1 MQNIFN
7 NHLRQLALLSL
18 IIMLGILLVTTLYVF
33 LPGLLGGITTYI
45 LLRKW
50 YFTLTVSKKWRK
62 GVTAILFI
70 VAFIIVIAIPVY
82 FTILIVSPKISMLL
96 DNQDEAIKS
105 LEIFS
110 KKLEAYTG
118 QQLFTPANAASVTKT
133 IYGYV
138 PSFLNSTANILSN
151 FCMMFFFLY
160 YFLYSGKDIEEYLKH
175 IIPLSTDD
183 LGKLAN
189 ETDVMIRASAL
200 GIPIVS
206 FAHGAVAA
214 VGFLALGIPNW
225 GILSFLTGMFAFMPI
240 VGIMVVWVPMAIYL
254 YSTNQN
260 FAATGLI
267 IYSVAITGNVDY
279 ITRLGLLRKLGNI
292 HPMITV
298 FGIIVGLKLFGFMG
312 LIFGPL
318 LISYF
323 ILLVKIYTKEFAKL
337 EVNVL
342 SV

>member
-7 NHLRQLALLSL
+7 NHLRQLALLVL
-18 IIMLGILLVTTLYVF
+18 IIMLGVLLVTTLYVF

-50 YFTLTVSKKWRK
+50 YFALTVNKKWRR
-62 GVTAILFI
+62 GFTAVLFI
-70 VAFIIVIAIPVY
+70 TAFIVVIAIPVY
-82 FTILIVSPKISMLL
+82 FTVLLVSPKISLL
-96 DNQDEAIKS
+96 INNQDDAIRS

-110 KKLEAYTG
+110 KKLEVYTG
-118 QQLFTPANAASVTKT
+118 QQLFTPANAASFTKT
-133 IYGYV
+133 MYGYA
-138 PSFLNSTANILSN
+138 PSFLNSTANVLSN

-160 YFLYSGKDIEEYLKH
+160 YFLYSGKEIEQYLRR
-175 IIPLSTDD
+175 IIPLSPDD
-183 LGKLAN
+183 LRKLAN

-214 VGFLALGIPNW
+214 IGFLVLGIPNW
-225 GILSFLTGMFAFMPI
+225 GILSFLTGVFAFMPF
-240 VGIMVVWVPMAIYL
+240 VGIMVVWVPMTVYL
-254 YSTNQN
+254 YSINQN
-260 FAATGLI
+260 FAATGLM

-279 ITRLGLLRKLGNI
+279 ITRLGLLKKLGNI

-323 ILLVKIYTKEFAKL
+323 ILLVKIYTKEFATLAVL
-337 EVNVL
+337 E
-342 SV
+342 